1 MDNKCLV
8 DRILNTFLPSQVVF
22 AAPLTVDALQVIF
35 LLLSILSFL
44 CLWSTWLF
52 QGNSARLPVATV
64 LFYAIKMLS
73 DVSMSLE
80 SPDCVIFSPI
90 LSRSY
95 FLSSDTLFLS
105 NVDPWVANALFTFI
119 FAFLLENKLL
129 RILQSLLALLTLL
142 WVLSVLVIY
151 QLSFSFAINSAFLTV
166 FFAFVFSFDV
176 NSFYEKWNDGIKN
189 KPVQI
194 SDVKMFRVGVSGFS
208 NPGFEKIEITSQK
221 INKLV
226 K

>member
-8 DRILNTFLPSQVVF
+8 DRILNSFLPSQAVF
-22 AAPLTVDALQVIF
+22 AAPSTVDALQVIF
-35 LLLSILSFL
+35 LLLSISSFL

-52 QGNSARLPVATV
+52 QGNSVRLPVATV

-73 DVSMSLE
+73 DVSLSLQ
-80 SPDCVIFSPI
+80 SPDSVIFSPI
-90 LSRSY
+90 LSRSN
-95 FLSSDTLFLS
+95 FLSFDMLFLS

-151 QLSFSFAINSAFLTV
+151 QLCFSFAINSAFLTV

-176 NSFYEKWNDGIKN
+176 NLFYEKWNDGILN
-189 KPVQI
+189 ETVQF
-194 SDVKMFRVGVSGFS
+194 SDVKMFRVGVNGFS
-208 NPGFEKIEITSQK
+208 DSCLEKIEINNQT
-221 INKLV
+221 INK
-226 K
+226 